1 MKKSTAV
8 TGEGRFNS
16 KTLLSTAGSRARAAY
31 GLCRGECQRSS
42 RRRPAACW
50 QELKDYYCPW
60 ESQVALARKNTHTLQ
75 SNHLTP
81 KMPARHC
88 NDALGTTI
96 FREENSNSDVSQRE
110 LVKNDSCTAR
120 RPGAPTAEKH
130 AFCKPAP
137 RSCRTTLPSAAA
149 TGPLPPTAPL
159 TCPLQT
165 TDNAGTCLNALAP
178 TELLS
183 HKVFNWHLPTRSH
196 CYFGRTVE

>member
-8 TGEGRFNS
+8 TGEVRFNS
-16 KTLLSTAGSRARAAY
+16 KALLSTAGSRGRAVY

-42 RRRPAACW
+42 RGRPTARW

-60 ESQVALARKNTHTLQ
+60 EARWRLPAKIHTPCSLTISLPRCQLATVMRLEGQQYSERK
-75 SNHLTP
+75 TP
-81 KMPARHC
+81 TVMPA
-88 NDALGTTI
+88 N
-96 FREENSNSDVSQRE
+96 RE

-183 HKVFNWHLPTRSH
+183 HKVFNWPLPTRSH
-196 CYFGRTVE
+196 CYFGGTTE